1 MKQVAL
7 LCPFSEYL
15 HANLHGGGGGLWNVQ
30 RSSKLVLEHGSHRI
44 SVLWIP
50 L

>member
-7 LCPFSEYL
+7 LWPFSESL
-15 HANLHGGGGGLWNVQ
+15 HANLHGEGELWNVQ
-30 RSSKLVLEHGSHRI
+30 HSSKLVLEHESHRI
-44 SVLWIP
+44 SLLLIS